1 MNVDKRTVKAAG
13 FLYLVIILGS
23 VFGGILT
30 EMYLQS
36 HLLEGAAN
44 TADTLATPEWS
55 YRLGFVIY
63 LLVYAADLA
72 TAVIFYELLKPVNH
86 GLALLAAFFRFA
98 EATILGINLLNQ
110 FNAFTLLQ
118 GGMSMGAYGLNEPQ
132 ALAAF
137 FLAAQRSGYL
147 ISQVFFGIHCFF
159 LGYLLIKSKYFPKI
173 LGTFLVAASA
183 GYLIESF
190 SYFLLPDFESAQTVV
205 SWISA
210 APAFLAEIALTYWL
224 LFKGADVEQ
233 RFNLVNSQ

>member
-1 MNVDKRTVKAAG
+1 MNVDKKTVKAAG

-23 VFGGILT
+23 VLGGILT
-30 EMYLQS
+30 EMFLQS
-36 HLLEGAAN
+36 NLLESAAN
-44 TADTLATPEWS
+44 AAGSFATPQWS

-63 LLVYAADLA
+63 LLVYASDLA
-72 TAVIFYELLKPVNH
+72 SAVIFYELLKPVNN

-118 GGMSMGAYGLNEPQ
+118 GGMSPAMYGLEQPQ

-137 FLAAQRSGYL
+137 FLDAQRSGYL

-159 LGYLLIKSKYFPKI
+159 LGYLIIQSGYFPRL
-173 LGTFLVAASA
+173 LGTFLIAASA

-190 SYFLLPDFESAQTVV
+190 AYFLVPNVEAVQTIA
-205 SWISA
+205 SWVSA

-224 LFKGADVEQ
+224 LFKGADVE
-233 RFNLVNSQ
+233 RRYALAEH

>member
-1 MNVDKRTVKAAG
+1 MNVDKKTVKTAG

-36 HLLEGAAN
+36 NLLESAAN
-44 TADTLATPEWS
+44 TAGSFATPQWS

-63 LLVYAADLA
+63 LLVYASDLA
-72 TAVIFYELLKPVNH
+72 SAVILYKIFKPVND

-98 EATILGINLLNQ
+98 EAAILGINLLNQ

-118 GGMSMGAYGLNEPQ
+118 SGMSPNMYGLDQPQ

-137 FLAAQRSGYL
+137 FLDAHRSGYL

-159 LGYLLIKSKYFPKI
+159 LGYLIVKSGYFPGI
-173 LGTFLVAASA
+173 LGTFLIAASA
-183 GYLIESF
+183 GYLVESF
-190 SYFLLPDFESAQTVV
+190 AYFLVPNVETVQTIA

-224 LFKGADVEQ
+224 LFKGADVE
-233 RFNLVNSQ
+233 RRYALADH